1 MDMAAQ
7 RRAGSVGGHRS
18 WGNTANRAERMRPA
32 QAKSPV
38 GWDWHAQKRFGR
50 DYEQLMPGRQQ
61 QVESDRS
68 AYFAEMRRRSAATRR
83 ANRANR
89 LRENA
94 PARLPRW
101 GVAVRA
107 RHGPR
112 LFSGD
117 RVPGHQ

>member
-1 MDMAAQ
+1 MIWQ
-7 RRAGSVGGHRS
+7 RSAGPDRVGGHRS

-38 GWDWHAQKRFGR
+38 GWDWHADKRFGR
-50 DYEQLMPGRQQ
+50 DYEQLTPGQQQ

-89 LRENA
+89 LRE
-94 PARLPRW
+94 
-101 GVAVRA
+101 RA
-107 RHGPR
+107 AKIRAEVDAIDAGAGE
-112 LFSGD
+112 S
-117 RVPGHQ
+117 

>member
-38 GWDWHAQKRFGR
+38 GWDWHAQKRFRR
-50 DYEQLMPGRQQ
+50 DYEQLTPGQQQ

-89 LRENA
+89 LRE
-94 PARLPRW
+94 
-101 GVAVRA
+101 RA
-107 RHGPR
+107 AKIRAQADAIDAGAGE
-112 LFSGD
+112 S
-117 RVPGHQ
+117 